1 MQPLERDKL
10 RGILSN
16 AEIERLEELLVRR
29 FSLCD
34 DEPAELAQALD
45 QEIDT
50 LIGNRKA
57 RIWEALQ

>member
-1 MQPLERDKL
+1 MQPLDREKL
-10 RGILSN
+10 RAFLTD
-16 AEIERLEELLVRR
+16 AEIERLQELLARR

-50 LIGNRKA
+50 LIGDRKA
-57 RIWEALQ
+57 QIWQAMR